1 VGRKQRRR
9 EASAVAGPTASAPN
23 RNGARFGIGL
33 AWTIVM
39 VLIVGVLVFAGL
51 LLGAEL
57 LEWVHHR
64 SDGDQSWLVPVGGL
78 AGAVLG
84 ISVCHLA
91 RGWVQRLRL
100 SRLRRAGVTAT
111 GRVIARLD
119 EYTSNPRGPGMTV
132 YRVSF
137 AWTDDEAG
145 PQMGERRYRFWGRGN
160 QVFEGL
166 TERGAEVQV
175 RYQPGQPR
183 RFIIEIPY
191 APTMADQFI

>member
-1 VGRKQRRR
+1 
-9 EASAVAGPTASAPN
+9 
-23 RNGARFGIGL
+23 
-33 AWTIVM
+33 M
-39 VLIVGVLVFAGL
+39 VLIVGILVFAGL
-51 LLGAEL
+51 LLGAVL
-57 LEWVHHR
+57 LEWVHHH

-84 ISVCHLA
+84 ISICHLA

-100 SRLRRAGVTAT
+100 SRMRRAGITAT
-111 GRVIARLD
+111 GHVIARLD
-119 EYTSNPRGPGMTV
+119 EYASNPRGPGMTV
-132 YRVSF
+132 YRVSV

-160 QVFEGL
+160 RAFEEL

-175 RYQPGQPR
+175 SYPLGRPR
-183 RFIIEIPY
+183 RFVIAIPY